1 VFAVNSMLSYNEV
14 TILETVFLCS
24 LEQLPTILL
33 QVKTFREQILRAKDS
48 SKVTRP
54 CSSVMWRE
62 IFKFAPRRFP

>member
-14 TILETVFLCS
+14 TILETVFVFS

-48 SKVTRP
+48 SKVTP
-54 CSSVMWRE
+54 SLV
-62 IFKFAPRRFP
+62 PL

>member
-14 TILETVFLCS
+14 TTLETVFVFS

-48 SKVTRP
+48 SKVTP
-54 CSSVMWRE
+54 SLV
-62 IFKFAPRRFP
+62 PL